1 MAKISN
7 MTINSTNR
15 RGDQV
20 EASVRVSLE
29 GTRDLI
35 DLYIHLPED
44 PKITIEERDEQILK
58 RVRLL
63 LSSVE

>member
-29 GTRDLI
+29 GTLDFI